1 MKNVISNHVKDAAD
15 HIERVS
21 TTVFAKIAK
30 HSLNALQV
38 ALGALGLI
46 FMIKKVVD
54 RFFQMFDSRREYES
68 RTSRAEVNAFLYRSE
83 KKHAECSLVN
93 DIRGITDAQK
103 ETMFDIM
110 GLLEQFPVSEDDV
123 DTTQVDE
130 MLMRLCNDDVQMCFQ
145 VLRGDLGEVLAES
158 GIMNIS
164 LASKIAG
171 LARAVRNVTFD
182 PNNFHSLTQNTHTHT
197 GSYY

>member
-1 MKNVISNHVKDAAD
+1 M
-15 HIERVS
+15 
-21 TTVFAKIAK
+21 
-30 HSLNALQV
+30 
-38 ALGALGLI
+38 
-46 FMIKKVVD
+46 
-54 RFFQMFDSRREYES
+54 
-68 RTSRAEVNAFLYRSE
+68 
-83 KKHAECSLVN
+83 N

-110 GLLEQFPVSEDDV
+110 GLLEQFPVSEDDIDTARPAV
-123 DTTQVDE
+123 DA

-182 PNNFHSLTQNTHTHT
+182 PNNFHSLTQNTHTHRVLLLILRSPLIQMKPEPFNLWDT
-197 GSYY
+197 RYFPQDHSRKPIACGRVECARNIQYLTLDVSRSTNSSF